1 MRHLFAGLVAGL
13 LTALSPILAGPA
25 AADNPLARLRGIVET
40 RTNGTLIVRPY
51 AGGTVTTALN
61 PKTRIMIADRGN
73 VRDIKPESY
82 ISVLSAPGDDA
93 AGVVIYSPS
102 ERGFEAGRQSWDAK
116 PGATLT
122 GGWIIARDGR
132 DPVRVRLGNA
142 GGEAQFAL
150 PAATPTT
157 RIAPG
162 EKSLLVPGAHVV
174 VFARTDAGG
183 AVNADTIVVGRQGVR
198 PAL

>member
-1 MRHLFAGLVAGL
+1 MRYLLAGLVAGL
-13 LTALSPILAGPA
+13 LTAFSPLLSGPA
-25 AADNPLARLRGIVET
+25 EADDTFARLRGTVET
-40 RTNGTLIVRPY
+40 RTNGTLLVRPY

-73 VRDIKPESY
+73 LRDIKPESY
-82 ISVLSAPGDDA
+82 VSVLSAPGENA
-93 AGVVIYSPS
+93 TGVVIYSPS

-122 GGWIIARDGR
+122 AGWIIARDGR
-132 DPVRVRLGNA
+132 DPVRIRLGHPGA
-142 GGEAQFAL
+142 EEQFAL
-150 PAATPTT
+150 PVATPTT

-174 VFARTDAGG
+174 VFARTDASGV
-183 AVNADTIVVGRQGVR
+183 VNADTIVVGRQGVR